1 MKWKKTKCLGFLMMC
16 IGALSM
22 QADVSAGKED
32 TKIEKAAESEAK
44 ADENE
49 EKLSGL
55 MKELEE
61 QLPEDNG
68 NWSVYVCD
76 LKSGEEAAI
85 ESRPMQSASLIKLYI
100 MGAVYENYE
109 ELAEIYG
116 EDTLYNNLFPMIT
129 VSDNDSA
136 NYLTE
141 CLGKGN
147 TDEGMRIVTE
157 FCKKHGYQDSGMGR
171 LLLHSNE
178 FGDNY
183 TSVTDAGH
191 FLKEI
196 YESIH
201 GEEEK
206 ELAHT
211 EEMFDLL
218 SQQQTRYKIPS
229 RLPEDVKVANKTGEL
244 SDVENDAAILYDT
257 LEENDLVIVFMS
269 DSLKDVYQA
278 HDTIG
283 TLSRYIYDYY
293 NKGGAVG

>member
-1 MKWKKTKCLGFLMMC
+1 
-16 IGALSM
+16 M
-22 QADVSAGKED
+22 QADASKKTED
-32 TKIEKAAESEAK
+32 SRIEKMAEQEAD
-44 ADENE
+44 AEENV

-61 QLPEDNG
+61 KLPEDNG

-76 LKSGEEAAI
+76 LKSGTEASI
-85 ESRPMQSASLIKLYI
+85 ESHPMQSASFIKLYI

-109 ELAEIYG
+109 ELAELYG
-116 EDTLYNNLFPMIT
+116 SDVLDTNLFPMIT

-136 NYLTE
+136 NFLTE
-141 CLGKGN
+141 CLGKGD
-147 TDEGMRIVTE
+147 TQEGMRIVTE
-157 FCKKHGYQDSGMGR
+157 FCEKHGYQDSGMGR

-196 YESIH
+196 YDSLH
-201 GEEEK
+201 GGEEK
-206 ELAHT
+206 ELTHT
-211 EEMFDLL
+211 EDMFNLL

-229 RLPEDVKVANKTGEL
+229 KLPENVKVANKTGEL

-257 LEENDLVIVFMS
+257 PEGNDLVIVFMS
-269 DSLKDVYQA
+269 DGLNDVYQA

-293 NKGGAVG
+293 NKGEAVG

>member
-1 MKWKKTKCLGFLMMC
+1 
-16 IGALSM
+16 M
-22 QADVSAGKED
+22 QADATKKTED
-32 TKIEKAAESEAK
+32 SRIEKMAEKEAD
-44 ADENE
+44 AEENV

-61 QLPEDNG
+61 KLPEDNG

-76 LKSGEEAAI
+76 LKSGTEASI
-85 ESRPMQSASLIKLYI
+85 ESHPMQSASFIKLYI

-109 ELAEIYG
+109 ELAELYG
-116 EDTLYNNLFPMIT
+116 SDVLDANLFPMIT

-136 NYLTE
+136 NFLTE
-141 CLGKGN
+141 CLGKGD
-147 TDEGMRIVTE
+147 TQEGMRIVTE
-157 FCKKHGYQDSGMGR
+157 FCEKHGYQDSGMGR

-196 YESIH
+196 YDSLH
-201 GEEEK
+201 GGEEK
-206 ELAHT
+206 ELTHT
-211 EEMFDLL
+211 EDMFNLL

-229 RLPEDVKVANKTGEL
+229 KLPENVKVANKTGEL

-257 LEENDLVIVFMS
+257 PEENDLVIVFMS
-269 DSLKDVYQA
+269 DGLNDVYQA

-293 NKGGAVG
+293 NKGEAVG

>member
-1 MKWKKTKCLGFLMMC
+1 MMCLGAA
-16 IGALSM
+16 GM
-22 QADVSAGKED
+22 QADAAKKTED
-32 TKIEKAAESEAK
+32 SRTDKMAEQEADAEEKA
-44 ADENE
+44 

-61 QLPEDNG
+61 KLPENNG

-76 LKSGEEAAI
+76 LKSKAEASI
-85 ESRPMQSASLIKLYI
+85 ESHPMQSASFIKLFI

-116 EDTLYNNLFPMIT
+116 SEVLDANLSPMIT

-136 NYLTE
+136 NFLTE
-141 CLGKGN
+141 CLGKGD
-147 TDEGMRIVTE
+147 TQEGMRIVTE
-157 FCKKHGYQDSGMGR
+157 FCEKHGYQDSGMGR

-196 YESIH
+196 YECLH
-201 GEEEK
+201 GGEEK
-206 ELAHT
+206 ELTHT

-218 SQQQTRYKIPS
+218 SMQQTRYKIPS
-229 RLPEDVKVANKTGEL
+229 KLPENVKVANKTGEL
-244 SDVENDAAILYDT
+244 SDVENDAGILYDT
-257 LEENDLVIVFMS
+257 PGGNDLVIVFMS
-269 DSLKDVYQA
+269 DSLNDVYQA

-293 NKGGAVG
+293 NEGEAVG